1 MRSASTNTT
10 VTLSLGL
17 IFLLA
22 LGGCGGVKPT
32 LVVEEKPSLIAT
44 LETIPVQRFDEQT
57 KEALPYE
64 ASPNPYLLLKGRI
77 KKESVASYI
86 QARRL
91 VNAKKWAE
99 ADKVLAALVES
110 DDSLSG
116 PWVMRGDIAREQQH
130 YEQAEAFYRQALVV
144 NQDNVNAYLSL
155 ALAQRQQGRYLA
167 AQNTLARALLL
178 WPDFPEAHLNIGIV
192 YDVYLNMP
200 LRAQK
205 HMEAYQ
211 FLTNGEDSKAAKWL
225 AEVKS
230 RTGIPTDLLPV
241 AEQNNAVLVQ

>member
-1 MRSASTNTT
+1 MRSVTT
-10 VTLSLGL
+10 KTTTLSLIL
-17 IFLLA
+17 ICSLA
-22 LGGCGGVKPT
+22 LIGCGGVKPT

-44 LETIPVQRFDEQT
+44 LDTIPVRRFDEQT
-57 KEALPYE
+57 KQALPYE

-77 KKESVASYI
+77 KKDAVASYI

-99 ADKVLAALVES
+99 AENVLATLVES

-116 PWVMRGDIAREQQH
+116 PWVMRGDIASEQQD
-130 YEQAEAFYRQALVV
+130 YKQAEAFYRQALIV
-144 NQDNVNAYLSL
+144 NKDNVNAYLRL

-167 AQNTLARALLL
+167 AQNTLAKALLL

-211 FLTNGEDSKAAKWL
+211 FLTNGENSKAAKWL

-230 RTGIPTDLLPV
+230 RTGIPTELLPES
-241 AEQNNAVLVQ
+241 EQSNSASLQ